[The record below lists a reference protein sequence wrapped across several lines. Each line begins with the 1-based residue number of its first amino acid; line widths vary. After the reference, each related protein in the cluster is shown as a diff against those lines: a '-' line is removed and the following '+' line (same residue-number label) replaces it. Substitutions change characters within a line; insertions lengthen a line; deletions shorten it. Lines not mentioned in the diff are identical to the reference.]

1 MLFLGITRYVT
12 KEIILTA
19 SYIILI
25 FVLARIFSIISH
37 ARSKNN
43 EIYLWDIDR
52 KHNISLMWISK
63 LAKMFP
69 HLSKILSNSDGFF
82 SWIIF
87 IVIDL
92 YISLY
97 NSRLSLWTLAWWH
110 YKYIPKD
117 LCPKMYAPL
126 SQTAWHPGLGGCI
139 SHSHLLWH
147 RDGRLRSQAPVL
159 YHAIPTLSFH
169 SQASIPFGPT
179 RIQKVFPW
187 DF

>member
-12 KEIILTA
+12 KAFSLFHTSFRYSYWQEYSQEFLMQDLT
-19 SYIILI
+19 
-25 FVLARIFSIISH
+25 
-37 ARSKNN
+37 KNN

-52 KHNISLMWISK
+52 KHNISLKWISK

-69 HLSKILSNSDGFF
+69 HLSKILSNSNGFF

-110 YKYIPKD
+110 YKYLPKD
-117 LCPKMYAPL
+117 LCPKMYVPL

-147 RDGRLRSQAPVL
+147 RDGRLWSQAPVL
-159 YHAIPTLSFH
+159 YHATPTLSFH
-169 SQASIPFGPT
+169 SQASIPFAPM